1 LGLTGEAAEKELEK
15 RMFEH
20 ARDYKWKWRAETFIQ
35 PAARAQIWRQHQ
47 PSLKDLEYLVRH
59 NPFIPPGHEGV
70 FLQGLYYG
78 LAGDFMIAS
87 HLLAPQIE
95 NSIR

>member
-1 LGLTGEAAEKELEK
+1 MEMAG
-15 RMFEH
+15 RDVH
-20 ARDYKWKWRAETFIQ
+20 PARQGAN
-35 PAARAQIWRQHQ
+35 WRQHQ
-47 PSLKDLEYLVRH
+47 PSLNDLEYLVRH

-78 LAGDFMIAS
+78 LAGDFMIAG
-87 HLLAPQIE
+87 HLLASQIE